1 MDSAAD
7 PPSSAGSS
15 TPDWGDLL
23 GPSLVGVPIL
33 VSYEKHWACS
43 RLRYQVM
50 LNVLR
55 LFRPDSDIIRKAAV
69 ALAGP
74 IPEHVRLSNLLDLRL
89 VDQRGASKISRAQ
102 VSQSAEDADLLRH
115 LGQVW
120 DSATEHLPGLQGP
133 PASRRSWLAAC
144 NALVEGTVTPDEQG
158 HRDTGDLVERFF
170 GTAVGCDKQLNI
182 G

>member
-55 LFRPDSDIIRKAAV
+55 LFRPDSDIIR
-69 ALAGP
+69 
-74 IPEHVRLSNLLDLRL
+74 
-89 VDQRGASKISRAQ
+89 
-102 VSQSAEDADLLRH
+102 
-115 LGQVW
+115 
-120 DSATEHLPGLQGP
+120 
-133 PASRRSWLAAC
+133 
-144 NALVEGTVTPDEQG
+144 
-158 HRDTGDLVERFF
+158 
-170 GTAVGCDKQLNI
+170 
-182 G
+182 